1 MFVFQHAVPAAGIP
15 EVSGEE
21 TMQAQRE
28 LGSHSGKPDNKVV
41 KSYNLTLFFMDISI
55 EDRKSQIASMSC
67 CVAQP
72 QKADVGKKSPHMQQ
86 VLRVACHLLFLYL
99 VHAP

>member
-1 MFVFQHAVPAAGIP
+1 
-15 EVSGEE
+15 
-21 TMQAQRE
+21 
-28 LGSHSGKPDNKVV
+28 
-41 KSYNLTLFFMDISI
+41 MDISI

>member
-28 LGSHSGKPDNKVV
+28 LGSESGKPDNKVV
-41 KSYNLTLFFMDISI
+41 KSYNLTFFFMHISYI
-55 EDRKSQIASMSC
+55 SEKTENLRLQACLLVSH
-67 CVAQP
+67 
-72 QKADVGKKSPHMQQ
+72 SPKRLM
-86 VLRVACHLLFLYL
+86 LARRARTCSRY
-99 VHAP
+99 